1 MVLAGRITLMLRNRT
16 PIHTAQD
23 DSDARP
29 ERARAGERGGSKIK
43 LLLAVAIIGSVVFAA
58 VKIVPAYFAN
68 YQFQDAIESESRF
81 ALTGYPK
88 RSQTDIQN
96 EVFKKAQDL
105 GLPVTAEDV
114 KVVMDTSTCAI
125 SLDYTVPVDLQ
136 VYQFTL
142 QFHDHADNHS
152 I

>member
-1 MVLAGRITLMLRNRT
+1 MPSANKLVGRNR
-16 PIHTAQD
+16 
-23 DSDARP
+23 
-29 ERARAGERGGSKIK
+29 ERGGSKLNLI
-43 LLLAVAIIGSVVFAA
+43 LTVAIIGSLGYAA
-58 VKIVPAYFAN
+58 FKVIPPYFAN

-88 RSQTDIQN
+88 RNQDDIQN

-105 GLPVTAEDV
+105 GLPVKRDDIH
-114 KVVMDTSTCAI
+114 VVMDTSTCAI
-125 SLDYTVPVDLQ
+125 SLDYIVPIDLS

-142 QFHDHADNHS
+142 QFHPHADNHS